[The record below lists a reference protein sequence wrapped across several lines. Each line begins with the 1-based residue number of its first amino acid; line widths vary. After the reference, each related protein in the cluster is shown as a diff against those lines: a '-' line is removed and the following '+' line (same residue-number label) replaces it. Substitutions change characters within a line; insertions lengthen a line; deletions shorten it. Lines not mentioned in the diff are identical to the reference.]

1 MVVGNCSE
9 TDIKEKNI
17 LSASEI
23 YFPWGH
29 GARRFVSMAP
39 VFLSVVLILA
49 KKILKVDSYRCCGTL
64 RFIVDAYF
72 RDDLTQY
79 KFNANTF
86 IQL

>member
-1 MVVGNCSE
+1 MIDVGNCSE
-9 TDIKEKNI
+9 TDIKENNI
-17 LSASEI
+17 LSAPGI

-64 RFIVDAYF
+64 CFVVDVYF
-72 RDDLTQY
+72 SGNLAEC
-79 KFNANTF
+79 KFNADMF
-86 IQL
+86 I